1 MYIVS
6 FSLEWGINMSQYIA
20 LYRKFRPTTFDDVVS
35 QEQVIKV
42 LKHQIQNNQIGHAYL
57 FCGSR
62 GTGKTS
68 TAKIFSRA
76 INCQNP
82 KNGEP
87 CNECDVC
94 KGILSSSIT
103 DVMEIDAA
111 SNNSV
116 DNIRTI
122 RENVIYAPTLA
133 KYKVYI
139 IDEVHML
146 STSAFNAL
154 LKTLEEPP
162 ENVIFILATTEPH
175 KIPITILSRCQ
186 RFEFKR
192 ITKEDIAKRLKTVCE
207 KNEVK
212 ATDEALMVIA
222 QAADGALRDGLSLL
236 DQIISSGVNDI
247 TEDIARELLGITKSS
262 VTFTILNCIVN
273 KDISTAISTVSDVVN
288 SGKDIKYFVWEI
300 ISLARDVLVYQ
311 ATHDTTLINN
321 YSSLEQIEALVST
334 PKEKLAEIITYFS
347 ELENS
352 IKSTTFPNVV
362 LESALI
368 SFISNDGICKTQ
380 TVQVSPQ
387 PMTNTVTT
395 NTTGSKSSPV
405 TMSKV
410 SDNVNQA
417 PVSTFSQ
424 SGEWKDVIKHLRDSG
439 KMSLYATLVST
450 TANISDSNVT
460 INFSQAFGKTV
471 VEKSENMATLKDAIS
486 SVIGKDLA
494 VKCIV
499 NGVNSTP
506 DSDVTE
512 NTLLKSGID
521 VNIV

>member
-1 MYIVS
+1 M
-6 FSLEWGINMSQYIA
+6 GDNMSQYIA
-20 LYRKFRPTTFDDVVS
+20 LYRKFRPTTFDDVVG

-82 KNGEP
+82 KDGEP

-192 ITKEDIAKRLKTVCE
+192 ITKEDIAGRLKVVCE

-273 KDISTAISTVSDVVN
+273 RDISTAISTVSDVVN

-300 ISLARDVLVYQ
+300 ISLARDILVYQ
-311 ATHDTTLINN
+311 ATKDTSLINN
-321 YSSLEQIEALVST
+321 YSSLEQIEALSSI

-368 SFISNDGICKTQ
+368 SFISNDGIPKQ
-380 TVQVSPQ
+380 KSVQVITQ
-387 PMTNTVTT
+387 PVNNAVQPKVPVQQASNSVPIQKQPETNVEQ
-395 NTTGSKSSPV
+395 KPV
-405 TMSKV
+405 
-410 SDNVNQA
+410 QQ
-417 PVSTFSQ
+417 FSQ
-424 SGEWKDVIKHLRDSG
+424 SGDWKEVIKHLRDSG

-450 TANISDSNVT
+450 TANISDNTIT
-460 INFSQAFGKTV
+460 INFAQAFGKTV
-471 VEKSENMATLKDAIS
+471 VEKAENMATLKNSINA
-486 SVIGKDLA
+486 VMGKDLA
-494 VKCIV
+494 VKCVI
-499 NGVNSTP
+499 NGVSNATE
-506 DSDVTE
+506 DNVAE

>member
-1 MYIVS
+1 M
-6 FSLEWGINMSQYIA
+6 GDNMSQYIA
-20 LYRKFRPTTFDDVVS
+20 LYRKFRPTTFDDVVG

-68 TAKIFSRA
+68 TAKILSRA

-82 KNGEP
+82 KDGEP

-192 ITKEDIAKRLKTVCE
+192 ITKEDIAKRLRTVCE

-247 TEDIARELLGITKSS
+247 SEDIARELLGITKSS

-300 ISLARDVLVYQ
+300 ISLARDILVYQ
-311 ATHDTTLINN
+311 ATKDTSLVNN
-321 YSSLEQIEALVST
+321 YSSLEQIEALSSI

-352 IKSTTFPNVV
+352 IKNTTFPNVV

-368 SFISNDGICKTQ
+368 SFISNDGIPKPKV
-380 TVQVSPQ
+380 VQVATQSVNNVVQ
-387 PMTNTVTT
+387 P
-395 NTTGSKSSPV
+395 KSPV
-405 TMSKV
+405 QQNANPMPAQPQTESNVESK
-410 SDNVNQA
+410 
-417 PVSTFSQ
+417 PVQQFSQ
-424 SGEWKDVIKHLRDSG
+424 SGDWKEVIKHLRDSG

-450 TANISDSNVT
+450 TANISNNTIT
-460 INFSQAFGKTV
+460 INFAQAFGKTV
-471 VEKSENMATLKDAIS
+471 VEKSDNMATLKNSINA
-486 SVIGKDLA
+486 VMGRDLA
-494 VKCIV
+494 VKCVI
-499 NGVNSTP
+499 NGATNTAEDNVA
-506 DSDVTE
+506 E

>member
-1 MYIVS
+1 
-6 FSLEWGINMSQYIA
+6 MSQYIA
-20 LYRKFRPTTFDDVVS
+20 LYRKFRPTTFDDVVG

-76 INCQNP
+76 INCKNP

-94 KGILSSSIT
+94 KGILSSSVT

-212 ATDEALMVIA
+212 ASDEALMVIA

-236 DQIISSGVNDI
+236 DQIISSGVSDI

-300 ISLARDVLVYQ
+300 ISLARDILVYQ
-311 ATHDTTLINN
+311 ATKDTSLINN
-321 YSSLEQIEALVST
+321 YSSLEQIEALVSI

-368 SFISNDGICKTQ
+368 SFISNDGIPKQ
-380 TVQVSPQ
+380 KSVQVVAQSTINNVARPKL
-387 PMTNTVTT
+387 PTNDSVTLESVQAE
-395 NTTGSKSSPV
+395 NNVEPKTTA
-405 TMSKV
+405 
-410 SDNVNQA
+410 Q
-417 PVSTFSQ
+417 FSQ
-424 SGEWKDVIKHLRDSG
+424 SGDWKEVIKHLRDSG

-450 TANISDSNVT
+450 TANISDNTIT

-471 VEKSENMATLKDAIS
+471 VEKSDNMATLKNSIN
-486 SVIGKDLA
+486 SVMGKDLA
-494 VKCIV
+494 VKCVI
-499 NGVNSTP
+499 NGATNTTEENVA
-506 DSDVTE
+506 E